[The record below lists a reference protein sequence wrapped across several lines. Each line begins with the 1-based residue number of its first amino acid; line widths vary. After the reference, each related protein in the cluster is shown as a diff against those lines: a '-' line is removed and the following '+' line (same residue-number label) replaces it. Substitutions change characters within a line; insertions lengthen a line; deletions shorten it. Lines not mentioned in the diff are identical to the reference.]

1 MNDLDAAFE
10 SLKAS
15 GLVVGGP
22 SGGGGATEEKKPS
35 TPSEKRRPSTP
46 SEKSPS
52 PSPVKEEEKES
63 PEPGATPAIGSMAG
77 DVNGSQ
83 QDFGNFGGGGMTEEE
98 LKEFTDR
105 LDKM

>member
-22 SGGGGATEEKKPS
+22 SGGGDAVEEKKPS
-35 TPSEKRRPSTP
+35 TPSEKRAPSTP

-52 PSPVKEEEKES
+52 PNPVKEEEKS
-63 PEPGATPAIGSMAG
+63 PEPGETPAIGSMAG